1 MTARSYLGQLTR
13 LQRNIERL
21 HEEIERQRARLTST
35 AIKLSADKVQTSL
48 HGDKFA
54 DVIAAIADKD
64 LYYHELLTIY
74 EALRERIVCQI
85 LQMPDQRYSRLL
97 LLKYA
102 DGKKL
107 DEIADLIHY
116 SPGYVKQLHGS
127 ALSAFAAQYSDDMI
141 EI

>member
-1 MTARSYLGQLTR
+1 MTAKAYLEQLTT

-54 DVIAAIADKD
+54 DIIAAIADKD
-64 LYYHELLTIY
+64 LRYRDLLAIY
-74 EALRERIVCQI
+74 EELREQIVCQI
-85 LQMPDQRYSRLL
+85 LQLPDERYSRIL

-102 DGKKL
+102 DGLKL
-107 DEIADLIHY
+107 DDIAERIHY
-116 SPGYVKQLHGS
+116 SPGYTKQLHS
-127 ALSAFAAQYSDDMI
+127 AALTAFKHQFYDMF